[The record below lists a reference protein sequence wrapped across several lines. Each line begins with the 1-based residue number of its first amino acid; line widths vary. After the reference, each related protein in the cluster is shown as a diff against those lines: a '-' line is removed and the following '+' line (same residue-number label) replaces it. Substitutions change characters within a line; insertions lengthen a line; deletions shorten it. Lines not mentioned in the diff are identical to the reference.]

1 MTSHEPNYTSLNHGS
16 VFEDELFHR
25 FDIEG
30 DEETQMNFTQ
40 PEEAQIPSTLVPSP
54 PRQEAHQRKNVLIR
68 LSF

>member
-1 MTSHEPNYTSLNHGS
+1 MTSRETKLYINKSWEFIEH
-16 VFEDELFHR
+16 ELFHR